1 MPEGKRELREAVR
14 KARQKL
20 APAYRQK
27 ASAAMLAKLFELEI
41 YRQASSV
48 MAYCPMAEEVQ
59 LTPLLKH
66 SLSQGKTVALPYVI
80 SKGLMAAVKLHDM
93 DSLVEG
99 AYGILTVGEEKREF
113 LSPGL
118 LDLVVVPGVAFG
130 LDGSRLGMGAGFY
143 DRFLSEREPR
153 ARRVALCFDC
163 QLVPEIPVEMHDQR
177 VEAIITETRFI
188 NCH

>member
-14 KARQKL
+14 RARQNL
-20 APAYRQK
+20 ATAYRQK

-66 SLSQGKTVALPYVI
+66 SLFQGKTVALPYVI
-80 SKGLMAAVKLHDM
+80 SKGLMGAVKLHDM

-99 AYGILTVGEEKREF
+99 ADGILTVGEEKREF

-130 LDGSRLGMGAGFY
+130 LDGSRLGMGAGFVPFAEGGGSLT
-143 DRFLSEREPR
+143 RKFHFTKP
-153 ARRVALCFDC
+153 ALPPQLTYAAVSVDSMSSDSS
-163 QLVPEIPVEMHDQR
+163 LVP
-177 VEAIITETRFI
+177 
-188 NCH
+188 